1 MSRALTQAEKN
12 AAKFPASKTFA
23 EQILTNAQD
32 NRPII
37 QDFVALADS
46 VEWELGQQYLKDRG
60 NKAFI
65 SDASPVPFVVNN
77 DGNLSRNAAEVFFAS
92 LLEAEKAGD
101 LREPP
106 HPQPLSQ
113 GERGGLEPDIY
124 VLELGIGVGL
134 FARFFLDHFQQLCD
148 KHKKDFYDRLIY
160 VAADRSQRML
170 TDVIRHG
177 VLTNHP
183 GRYRLRTVDAMC
195 PEKHLPNDA
204 AFEDHPRKERPFRA
218 VFLNYLLDCL
228 PASVL
233 QFDGDQIKELHVR
246 TCVARNVK
254 LGTDKGSGVD
264 VIGIIS

>member
-1 MSRALTQAEKN
+1 M
-12 AAKFPASKTFA
+12 
-23 EQILTNAQD
+23 
-32 NRPII
+32 
-37 QDFVALADS
+37 
-46 VEWELGQQYLKDRG
+46 
-60 NKAFI
+60 
-65 SDASPVPFVVNN
+65 
-77 DGNLSRNAAEVFFAS
+77 
-92 LLEAEKAGD
+92 
-101 LREPP
+101 
-106 HPQPLSQ
+106 
-113 GERGGLEPDIY
+113 
-124 VLELGIGVGL
+124 

>member
-101 LREPP
+101 LR
-106 HPQPLSQ
+106 
-113 GERGGLEPDIY
+113 
-124 VLELGIGVGL
+124 V
-134 FARFFLDHFQQLCD
+134 C
-148 KHKKDFYDRLIY
+148 
-160 VAADRSQRML
+160 
-170 TDVIRHG
+170 
-177 VLTNHP
+177 P
-183 GRYRLRTVDAMC
+183 GSY
-195 PEKHLPNDA
+195 A
-204 AFEDHPRKERPFRA
+204 AFFMGFA
-218 VFLNYLLDCL
+218 AYLNFATL
-228 PASVL
+228 A
-233 QFDGDQIKELHVR
+233 F
-246 TCVARNVK
+246 
-254 LGTDKGSGVD
+254 GSGRRRFS
-264 VIGIIS
+264 IR